1 LALQIQK
8 VVLKIGQYIRVS
20 CHACIGGRNRAREIQ
35 RFEKGVHIVVGT
47 PGRMLDMMERG
58 HLKTED
64 VKIVCIDEVDQMYRE
79 NYGIEV
85 GTFVSACVSARLD

>member
-1 LALQIQK
+1 
-8 VVLKIGQYIRVS
+8 
-20 CHACIGGRNRAREIQ
+20 
-35 RFEKGVHIVVGT
+35 
-47 PGRMLDMMERG
+47 MLDMMERG